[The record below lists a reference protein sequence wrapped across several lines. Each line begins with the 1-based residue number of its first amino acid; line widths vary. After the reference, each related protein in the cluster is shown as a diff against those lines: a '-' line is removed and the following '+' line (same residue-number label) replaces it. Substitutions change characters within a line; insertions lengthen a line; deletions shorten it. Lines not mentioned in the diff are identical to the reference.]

1 MTQTIKVDCWCIYG
15 SISLAEWYYCKP
27 NNCLILLSGLYASQY
42 LSEGKKLID
51 ERIIEFLPNGKA
63 YPESIHEAMRYS
75 LLAGGKRLRPV
86 LVMAAS
92 ETLGRDRQEVMPFA
106 IAAEMIH
113 TYTLI
118 HDDLPALDNDDLRR
132 GKPTNHKV
140 FGEATAILAGDALLT
155 QAFILMTRA
164 AGMDSVPPE
173 CILKATHEMA
183 SALGSTGMIGGQV
196 VDLESEGKPITA
208 ETLEYIHIYK
218 TGFLI
223 RACIRCGGLLSQA
236 TEGQLNSLSSFGAH
250 IGLAF
255 QIIDDI
261 LDITGDQEKLGKD
274 IGSDLTRD
282 KATYPAL
289 YGLEDSK
296 RKAEDLVD
304 ESIECLKEFDDR
316 ADPLREIARFFVQRT
331 Y

>member
-1 MTQTIKVDCWCIYG
+1 M
-15 SISLAEWYYCKP
+15 
-27 NNCLILLSGLYASQY
+27 SGLSASKY
-42 LSEGKKLID
+42 LLEGKKLID
-51 ERIIEFLPNGKA
+51 ERMLNFLPQGKA
-63 YPESIHEAMRYS
+63 YPVSIHEAMRYS

-86 LVMAAS
+86 LVMAAAEAVGGNRHS
-92 ETLGRDRQEVMPFA
+92 ILPFA
-106 IAAEMIH
+106 IAAELIH

-140 FGEATAILAGDALLT
+140 FGEAVAILAGDALLT
-155 QAFILMTRA
+155 QAFIIMTRA
-164 AGMDSVPPE
+164 AGMETVPPE
-173 CILKATHEMA
+173 LILRATHEMA
-183 SALGSTGMIGGQV
+183 GALGSTGMIGGQV
-196 VDLESEGKPITA
+196 VDLESEGKKINP

-223 RACIRCGGLLSQA
+223 RACIRCGGILGQA
-236 TEGQLNSLSSFGAH
+236 TEEQVSSLSRFGSH

-261 LDITGDQEKLGKD
+261 LDVIGDQEKLGKD
-274 IGSDLTRD
+274 IGSDLNKD

-289 YGLEDSK
+289 YGLEES
-296 RKAEDLVD
+296 RSKAEDLIK
-304 ESIECLKEFDDR
+304 ESLDCLKKFDNR

-331 Y
+331 F

>member
-1 MTQTIKVDCWCIYG
+1 M
-15 SISLAEWYYCKP
+15 
-27 NNCLILLSGLYASQY
+27 LS
-42 LSEGKKLID
+42 
-51 ERIIEFLPNGKA
+51 FLPQGKA

-86 LVMAAS
+86 LVMAAA
-92 ETLGRDRQEVMPFA
+92 EAVGGDRHTILPFA
-106 IAAEMIH
+106 IAAELIH

-140 FGEATAILAGDALLT
+140 FGEAIAILAGDALLT
-155 QAFILMTRA
+155 QAFIIMTRE
-164 AGMDSVPPE
+164 AGMETVPPQ

-183 SALGSTGMIGGQV
+183 GALGSTGMIGGQV
-196 VDLESEGKPITA
+196 VDLESEGKRVNS

-223 RACIRCGGLLSQA
+223 RACIRCGGVLSQA
-236 TEGQLNSLSSFGAH
+236 SKGQLSSLSSFGAH

-274 IGSDLTRD
+274 IGSDLTKN

-289 YGLEDSK
+289 YGLEESK
-296 RKAEDLVD
+296 RKAEELVE
-304 ESIECLKEFDDR
+304 ESIDCLNEFDDR
-316 ADPLREIARFFVQRT
+316 ANPLREIARFFVQRT
-331 Y
+331 F

>member
-1 MTQTIKVDCWCIYG
+1 M
-15 SISLAEWYYCKP
+15 S
-27 NNCLILLSGLYASQY
+27 ASQY

-51 ERIIEFLPNGKA
+51 ERILSFLPQGKV

-86 LVMAAS
+86 LVMAAA
-92 ETLGRDRQEVMPFA
+92 EAVGGDRHTILPFA
-106 IAAEMIH
+106 IAAELIH

-140 FGEATAILAGDALLT
+140 FGEAIAILAGDALLT
-155 QAFILMTRA
+155 QAFIIMTRA
-164 AGMDSVPPE
+164 AGMETVPPE

-183 SALGSTGMIGGQV
+183 GALGSTGMIGGQV
-196 VDLESEGKPITA
+196 VDLESEGKRINS

-223 RACIRCGGLLSQA
+223 RACIRCGGVLSQA
-236 TEGQLNSLSSFGAH
+236 SKGQLSSLSSFGAH

-274 IGSDLTRD
+274 IGSDLTKN

-289 YGLEDSK
+289 YGLEESK
-296 RKAEDLVD
+296 RKAEELVE
-304 ESIECLKEFDDR
+304 ESIDCLNEFDDR

-331 Y
+331 F

>member
-1 MTQTIKVDCWCIYG
+1 M
-15 SISLAEWYYCKP
+15 S
-27 NNCLILLSGLYASQY
+27 ASKY
-42 LSEGKKLID
+42 PLEGKKLID
-51 ERIIEFLPNGKA
+51 ERMLNFLPQGKA
-63 YPESIHEAMRYS
+63 YPVSIHEAMRYS

-86 LVMAAS
+86 LVMAAAEAVGGNRHS
-92 ETLGRDRQEVMPFA
+92 ILPFA
-106 IAAEMIH
+106 IAAELIH

-140 FGEATAILAGDALLT
+140 FGEAVAILAGDALLT
-155 QAFILMTRA
+155 QAFIIMTRA
-164 AGMDSVPPE
+164 VGMETVPPE
-173 CILKATHEMA
+173 LILRATHEMA
-183 SALGSTGMIGGQV
+183 GALGSTGMIGGQV
-196 VDLESEGKPITA
+196 VDLESEGKKINP

-223 RACIRCGGLLSQA
+223 RACIRCGGILGQA
-236 TEGQLNSLSSFGAH
+236 TEEQVSSLSRFGSH

-261 LDITGDQEKLGKD
+261 LDVIGDQEKLGKD
-274 IGSDLTRD
+274 IGSDLNKD

-289 YGLEDSK
+289 YGLEES
-296 RKAEDLVD
+296 RSKAEDLIK
-304 ESIECLKEFDDR
+304 ESLDCLKKFDNR

-331 Y
+331 F

>member
-1 MTQTIKVDCWCIYG
+1 M
-15 SISLAEWYYCKP
+15 
-27 NNCLILLSGLYASQY
+27 SGLSASQY

-51 ERIIEFLPNGKA
+51 ERMFSFLPQGKA

-86 LVMAAS
+86 LVMAAA
-92 ETLGRDRQEVMPFA
+92 EAVGGDRNTILPFA
-106 IAAEMIH
+106 IAAELIH

-140 FGEATAILAGDALLT
+140 FGEAIAILAGDALLT
-155 QAFILMTRA
+155 QAFIIMTRA
-164 AGMDSVPPE
+164 AGMETVPPE

-183 SALGSTGMIGGQV
+183 GALGSTGMIGGQV
-196 VDLESEGKPITA
+196 VDLESEGKRVNS

-223 RACIRCGGLLSQA
+223 RACIRCGGVLSQA
-236 TEGQLNSLSSFGAH
+236 SKGQLSSLSSFGAH

-274 IGSDLTRD
+274 IGSDLTKN

-289 YGLEDSK
+289 YGLEESK
-296 RKAEDLVD
+296 RKAEELVE
-304 ESIECLKEFDDR
+304 ESIDCLNEFDDR

-331 Y
+331 F

>member
-1 MTQTIKVDCWCIYG
+1 M
-15 SISLAEWYYCKP
+15 
-27 NNCLILLSGLYASQY
+27 SGLSASQY

-51 ERIIEFLPNGKA
+51 ERMLSFLPQGKA

-86 LVMAAS
+86 LVMAAAES
-92 ETLGRDRQEVMPFA
+92 VGGDRHTILPFA
-106 IAAEMIH
+106 IAAELIH

-140 FGEATAILAGDALLT
+140 FGEAIAILAGDALLT
-155 QAFILMTRA
+155 QAFIVMTRA
-164 AGMDSVPPE
+164 VGMDTIPPE
-173 CILKATHEMA
+173 CILKATNEMA
-183 SALGSTGMIGGQV
+183 GALGSNGMIGGQV
-196 VDLESEGKPITA
+196 VDLESEGKRINS

-218 TGFLI
+218 TGFLN
-223 RACIRCGGLLSQA
+223 RGCIRCGGILSQA
-236 TEGQLNSLSSFGAH
+236 TKIQLASLSRFGAH

-274 IGSDLTRD
+274 IGSDLTKN
-282 KATYPAL
+282 KATYPSL
-289 YGLEDSK
+289 YGLEESK
-296 RKAEDLVD
+296 RKAEQLVE
-304 ESIECLKEFDDR
+304 ESIDCLNEFDDR

-331 Y
+331 F

>member
-1 MTQTIKVDCWCIYG
+1 M
-15 SISLAEWYYCKP
+15 S
-27 NNCLILLSGLYASQY
+27 ASQY

-51 ERIIEFLPNGKA
+51 ERMLSFLPQGKA
-63 YPESIHEAMRYS
+63 YPESIHEAMHYS

-86 LVMAAS
+86 LVMAAA
-92 ETLGRDRQEVMPFA
+92 EAVGGDRHTILPFA
-106 IAAEMIH
+106 IAAELIH

-140 FGEATAILAGDALLT
+140 FGEAIAILAGDALLT
-155 QAFILMTRA
+155 QAFIIMTRA
-164 AGMDSVPPE
+164 AGMETVPPE

-183 SALGSTGMIGGQV
+183 CALGSTGMIGGQV
-196 VDLESEGKPITA
+196 VDLESEGKRVNS

-223 RACIRCGGLLSQA
+223 RACIRCGGVLSQA
-236 TEGQLNSLSSFGAH
+236 SKGQLSSLSSFGAH

-274 IGSDLTRD
+274 IGSDLTKN

-289 YGLEDSK
+289 YGLEESK
-296 RKAEDLVD
+296 RKAEELVE
-304 ESIECLKEFDDR
+304 ESIDCLNEFDDR

-331 Y
+331 F

>member
-1 MTQTIKVDCWCIYG
+1 M
-15 SISLAEWYYCKP
+15 S
-27 NNCLILLSGLYASQY
+27 ASQY

-51 ERIIEFLPNGKA
+51 ERMLSFLPQGKA

-86 LVMAAS
+86 LVMAAA
-92 ETLGRDRQEVMPFA
+92 EAVGGDRHTILPFA
-106 IAAEMIH
+106 IAAELIH

-140 FGEATAILAGDALLT
+140 FGEAIAILAGDALLT
-155 QAFILMTRA
+155 QAFIIMTRA
-164 AGMDSVPPE
+164 AGMETVPPE

-183 SALGSTGMIGGQV
+183 GALGSTGMIGGQV
-196 VDLESEGKPITA
+196 VDLESEGKRVNS

-223 RACIRCGGLLSQA
+223 RACIRCGGVLSQA
-236 TEGQLNSLSSFGAH
+236 SKGQLSSLSSFGAH

-261 LDITGDQEKLGKD
+261 LDITGDEEKLGKD
-274 IGSDLTRD
+274 IGSDLTKN

-289 YGLEDSK
+289 YGLEESK
-296 RKAEDLVD
+296 RKAEELVE
-304 ESIECLKEFDDR
+304 ESIDCLNEFDDR

-331 Y
+331 F